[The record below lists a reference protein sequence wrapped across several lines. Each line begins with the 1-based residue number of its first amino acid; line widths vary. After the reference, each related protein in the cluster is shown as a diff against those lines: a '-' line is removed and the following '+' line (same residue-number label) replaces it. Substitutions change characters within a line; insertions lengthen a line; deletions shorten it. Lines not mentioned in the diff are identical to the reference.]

1 MNKKHIALIFIIIKA
16 PRVNV
21 KTKKQK
27 QKRMFRLIKT
37 TLISLTTIKT

>member
-27 QKRMFRLIKT
+27 RMFRLIKT
-37 TLISLTTIKT
+37 TLISLTTIKA